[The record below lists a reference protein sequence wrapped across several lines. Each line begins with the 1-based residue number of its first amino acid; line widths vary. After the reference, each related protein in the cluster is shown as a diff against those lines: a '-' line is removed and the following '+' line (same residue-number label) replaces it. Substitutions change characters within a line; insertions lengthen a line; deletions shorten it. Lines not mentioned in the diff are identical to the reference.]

1 MDTTAGSETLFLSTL
16 QEITSLR
23 AGLADVIGAVNALSA
38 QGQPSLAGQLYTIWI
53 AFNPENPLLAAAHF
67 NNSVLQSAAG
77 DNQGSRISLEN
88 ALALDP
94 DFYPAYINLGGLL
107 ERTGA
112 IDQGVAQWQ
121 TMVSRLSSVSG
132 TSVDYKLTA
141 IKQIG
146 RVLMDNRRSALAE
159 AWLGQALDIRA
170 DQRDVLEQFIALR
183 MVQCKWPTIQPLE
196 RLDRAT
202 LMSGVSPLSMA
213 AYTDDP
219 LLQLACAK
227 RYVEVAV
234 DERPDAPDADRRD
247 APIDISKRRIRVGYV
262 SSDLREHAIGYL
274 MTELFEV
281 HDKAKI
287 EIFAYYCGQDPQG
300 AITDRIKSSVEH
312 WVDISGMDDATAA
325 RRIASDGVDI
335 LVDINGLTRHART
348 AVFARR
354 PAPIQV
360 NWLGF
365 PGSMGSPYHQ
375 YIIADDWIIP
385 EESEVYYSE
394 KVLRL
399 PCYQPND
406 RKRIV
411 ADRPTR
417 TSVGLPD
424 EAFVFCCFNGTQK
437 FTRFHFDRWLEILR
451 RAPGSVLW
459 LLEAEADIN
468 ENLAAYAEAS
478 GIDRSRLIFA
488 PKIANPYHLAR
499 YALADLFLDTTP
511 YGAHTTASD
520 ALWLGVPVLTL
531 SGRSFAARVCGSLVR
546 SAGLP
551 EMICETAEAYVER
564 AVALAANPA
573 DVEALKAKLE
583 AGRMTCDL
591 FNMDLLV
598 EKLEALYHDMC
609 RAHQDGQRIQPD
621 LTNLDV
627 YLAVGA
633 AEDHEAREF
642 REIEDYR
649 AVYRA
654 AFSTRSRAR
663 PVMPDLRI
671 WSAEDAASAS
681 R

>member
-1 MDTTAGSETLFLSTL
+1 MDTAAGSQAQFLSAL

-23 AGLADVIGAVNALSA
+23 AGLSDVIGAVTALSA
-38 QGQPSLAGQLYTIWI
+38 EGQPSLAAQLYSIWI
-53 AFNPENPLLAAAHF
+53 AFNPESPLAAAAHF
-67 NNSVLQSAAG
+67 NHSVIQAELG
-77 DNQGSRISLEN
+77 DVEGSRASLER
-88 ALALDP
+88 ALELDP
-94 DFYPAYINLGGLL
+94 DFFPAYINLGGLL

-121 TMVSRLSSVSG
+121 TMISRLPSVNG

-146 RVLMDNRRSALAE
+146 RVLIDNRRSALAE

-183 MVQCKWPTIQPLE
+183 MVQCKWPTIQPVD
-196 RLDRAT
+196 RVDRAT
-202 LMSGVSPLSMA
+202 LMSGISPLSMA

-227 RYVEVAV
+227 RYVEVAI

-247 APIDISKRRIRVGYV
+247 APTDISDRRIRVGYV

-281 HDKAKI
+281 HDKTRI

-300 AITDRIKSSVEH
+300 AITDRIKASVEH
-312 WVDISGMDDATAA
+312 WVDINGMDDAAAA
-325 RRIASDGVDI
+325 RQIAADGIDI
-335 LVDINGLTRHART
+335 LVDVNGLTRHART

-385 EESEVYYSE
+385 EESEIYYSE

-411 ADRPTR
+411 AERPTR
-417 TSVGLPD
+417 ASVGLPD

-459 LLEAEADIN
+459 LLEAEAAIN
-468 ENLAAYAEAS
+468 ENLAAYAEAK
-478 GIDRSRLIFA
+478 GIERSRLVFA
-488 PKIANPYHLAR
+488 PKIPNPHHLAR

-520 ALWLGVPVLTL
+520 ALWSGVPVLTL
-531 SGRSFAARVCGSLVR
+531 SGRGFAARVCGSLVR

-551 EMICETAEAYVER
+551 EMICETADAYVEK

-573 DVEALKAKLE
+573 EVQALKAKLE
-583 AGRMTCDL
+583 AGRASCDL
-591 FNMDLLV
+591 FNMNLLV
-598 EKLEALYHDMC
+598 DKLEGLYREMC
-609 RAHQDGQRIQPD
+609 EAHQGGLRLLPD

-627 YLAVGA
+627 YRAVGM
-633 AEDHEAREF
+633 AEDHEAVEF
-642 REIEDYR
+642 RAIEDYR
-649 AVYRA
+649 GFYRA
-654 AFSTRSRAR
+654 AFARLSRTR
-663 PVMPDLRI
+663 PVPPDIRI
-671 WSAEDAASAS
+671 WSAEDAAAAS

>member
-1 MDTTAGSETLFLSTL
+1 MDTTAGSEALFLSTL
-16 QEITSLR
+16 QEITSLQ
-23 AGLADVIGAVNALSA
+23 AGLPDVIGAVNALTA
-38 QGQPSLAGQLYTIWI
+38 EGQPSLASQLYTVWI
-53 AFNPENPLLAAAHF
+53 AFNAENPLVAAAHF
-67 NNSVLQSAAG
+67 NNSVIQSAAG
-77 DNQGSRISLEN
+77 DVEGSRVSLER

-94 DFYPAYINLGGLL
+94 DFFPAYINLGGLL

-121 TMVSRLSSVSG
+121 TMIARLPSVSG
-132 TSVDYKLTA
+132 ISVEYKLTA

-146 RVLMDNRRSALAE
+146 RVLIDNRRSALAE

-183 MVQCKWPTIQPLE
+183 MVQCEWPTIQPLE
-196 RLDRAT
+196 RVDRAI

-247 APIDISKRRIRVGYV
+247 APTDISERRIRVGYV

-281 HDKAKI
+281 HDKTKI

-300 AITDRIKSSVEH
+300 AITDRIKASVEH
-312 WVDISGMDDATAA
+312 WVDINAMDDATAA
-325 RRIASDGVDI
+325 RRIAADGIDI
-335 LVDINGLTRHART
+335 LVDVNGLTRHART

-360 NWLGF
+360 NWFGF
-365 PGSMGSPYHQ
+365 PGTMGTPYHH
-375 YIIADDWIIP
+375 YIIADETIIRP
-385 EESEVYYSE
+385 ADEIYYSE

-411 ADRPTR
+411 AESPTR
-417 TSVGLPD
+417 ASVGLPD
-424 EAFVFCCFNGTQK
+424 NAFVFCCFNGTQK

-459 LLEAEADIN
+459 LLEAEAGIN
-468 ENLAAYAEAS
+468 ESLAAYAEAN
-478 GIDRSRLIFA
+478 GIERSRLIFA

-546 SAGLP
+546 AAGLP
-551 EMICETAEAYVER
+551 EMICETAEAYVDR

-573 DVEALKAKLE
+573 EVQALKAKLE
-583 AGRMTCDL
+583 GSRATSDL
-591 FNMDLLV
+591 FNIELLV
-598 EKLEALYHDMC
+598 EKLEALYRDMC
-609 RAHQDGQRIQPD
+609 QAHQDGLRFQPD
-621 LTNLDV
+621 LANLDV
-627 YLAVGA
+627 YLAVGV
-633 AEDHEAREF
+633 AEDHEAVEF
-642 REIEDYR
+642 RAIEDYQG
-649 AVYRA
+649 VYRA
-654 AFSTRSRAR
+654 AFARRSRTR
-663 PVMPDLRI
+663 PIPPDIRI
-671 WSAEDAASAS
+671 WSAEDAAA

>member
-1 MDTTAGSETLFLSTL
+1 LDTTAGSEALFLSTL
-16 QEITSLR
+16 QEITGLR
-23 AGLADVIGAVNALSA
+23 ADLAEVIGTVNALTA
-38 QGQPSLAGQLYTIWI
+38 QGQPSLAGQLYRIWI
-53 AFNPENPLLAAAHF
+53 AFNPENPLVAAAHF
-67 NNSVLQSAAG
+67 NNSVIQSAAG
-77 DNQGSRISLEN
+77 DVEGSRVSLES

-94 DFYPAYINLGGLL
+94 DFFPAYINLGGLL
-107 ERTGA
+107 ERAGA

-121 TMVSRLSSVSG
+121 TMISRLSSVSG
-132 TSVDYKLTA
+132 ASVEYKLTA

-146 RVLMDNRRSALAE
+146 RVLIDNRRSALAE

-183 MVQCKWPTIQPLE
+183 MVQCKWPMIQPLE

-202 LMSGVSPLSMA
+202 LMSGISPLSMA

-234 DERPDAPDADRRD
+234 DERPDASDADRRD
-247 APIDISKRRIRVGYV
+247 ALTDISNRRIRVGYV

-274 MTELFEV
+274 MTELFEI
-281 HDKAKI
+281 HDKTKI

-300 AITDRIKSSVEH
+300 AITDRIKASVEH
-312 WVDISGMDDATAA
+312 WVDINAMNDATAA
-325 RRIASDGVDI
+325 RRIAADGIDI
-335 LVDINGLTRHART
+335 LVDVNGLTRHART

-375 YIIADDWIIP
+375 YIVADNWIIP
-385 EESEVYYSE
+385 EESEAYYSE

-411 ADRPTR
+411 AERPTR
-417 TSVGLPD
+417 ASVGLPD
-424 EAFVFCCFNGTQK
+424 NAFVFCCFNGTQK

-459 LLEAEADIN
+459 LLEAEAHIN
-468 ENLAAYAEAS
+468 ENLAAYAEAN
-478 GIDRSRLIFA
+478 GIERCRLIFA

-546 SAGLP
+546 AAGLP
-551 EMICETAEAYVER
+551 EMICETAEAYVDK

-573 DVEALKAKLE
+573 EVQALKAKLE
-583 AGRMTCDL
+583 ASRATCDL

-598 EKLEALYHDMC
+598 EKLEALYRDMC
-609 RAHQDGQRIQPD
+609 QAHQDGLRLQPD
-621 LTNLDV
+621 LANLDV

-633 AEDHEAREF
+633 AEDHEAVEF
-642 REIEDYR
+642 RSIEDYR

-654 AFSTRSRAR
+654 AFARRSRTR
-663 PVMPDLRI
+663 PVPPDIRI
-671 WSAEDAASAS
+671 WSAEDAAAAS

>member
-1 MDTTAGSETLFLSTL
+1 LDATAGSEALFLSTL

-23 AGLADVIGAVNALSA
+23 AGLTDVIGVVNALTA
-38 QGQPSLAGQLYTIWI
+38 QGQPGLGGQLYTIWI
-53 AFNPENPLLAAAHF
+53 AFNPESPLLAAAHF
-67 NNSVLQSAAG
+67 NNSVIQSDAG
-77 DNQGSRISLEN
+77 DVEGSRVSLEK

-94 DFYPAYINLGGLL
+94 DFFPAYINLGGLL
-107 ERTGA
+107 ERAGA

-121 TMVSRLSSVSG
+121 TAISRLAAVSG
-132 TSVDYKLTA
+132 TSVEYKLTA

-146 RVLMDNRRSALAE
+146 RVLLDNRRSALAE
-159 AWLGQALDIRA
+159 AWLGQALDIRG

-183 MVQCKWPTIQPLE
+183 MVQCKWPVIQPVE
-196 RLDRAT
+196 RVDRAT
-202 LMSGVSPLSMA
+202 LMSGISPLSTA

-219 LLQLACAK
+219 LLQLASAK

-234 DERPDAPDADRRD
+234 EERSDAPDADRRD
-247 APIDISKRRIRVGYV
+247 APTDISARRIRVGYV

-274 MTELFEV
+274 MSELFEV
-281 HDKAKI
+281 HDKTKV
-287 EIFAYYCGQDPQG
+287 EIFAYYCGKDPQG
-300 AITDRIKSSVEH
+300 ALTDRIKASVEH
-312 WVDISGMDDATAA
+312 WVDINAMDDATAA
-325 RRIASDGVDI
+325 RRIAADGIDV
-335 LVDINGLTRHART
+335 LVDVNGLTRHART

-411 ADRPTR
+411 ADQPTR
-417 TSVGLPD
+417 ASVGLPD
-424 EAFVFCCFNGTQK
+424 DAFVFCCFNGTQK
-437 FTRFHFDRWLEILR
+437 FTHFHFDRWLEILR

-468 ENLAAYAEAS
+468 ERLAAYAEAN
-478 GIDRSRLIFA
+478 GIERSRLVFA

-499 YALADLFLDTTP
+499 YALADVFLDTTP

-546 SAGLP
+546 AAGLP
-551 EMICETAEAYVER
+551 EMICDTAEAYVDR
-564 AVALAANPA
+564 AVSLAANPA
-573 DVEALKAKLE
+573 EVQALKAKLE
-583 AGRMTCDL
+583 ANRATCDL
-591 FNMDLLV
+591 FNMELLV
-598 EKLEALYHDMC
+598 EKLEGLYRDLC
-609 RAHQDGQRIQPD
+609 QAHQDGLRVQPD
-621 LTNLDV
+621 LANLDV
-627 YLAVGA
+627 YLAVGS
-633 AEDHEAREF
+633 AEDHEAVEF
-642 REIEDYR
+642 RAIEDYNGY
-649 AVYRA
+649 YRA
-654 AFSTRSRAR
+654 AIARRSRIRAV
-663 PVMPDLRI
+663 PPDNRI
-671 WSAEDAASAS
+671 WSAEDAAAAS